1 MIIALMALAFAMI
14 VGGLLAAFFGWD
26 IVLIE
31 RGWTMVIAGSFTAA
45 SGALLLGITA
55 VVSRLSQIQSEIA
68 RLQLSL
74 DEEAAVDAPVGPTGM
89 SMAALSGGLLAG
101 KMFGRGETKDAQEI
115 QDEQKDLPLF
125 DDDKPEVVEVAR
137 YPEEPAPSQPRE
149 PFMPFPP
156 RTSPEVSE
164 SEEDAPEVKVPD
176 FLLGDRLRE
185 TYMESRTPETDIDLY
200 EDQAE
205 KAPEEKSD
213 VEEREE
219 IVVSV
224 VESAVAVEP
233 AEPDEPAAIPEP
245 EREPEPVLD
254 AAAPEEPAS
263 EPEEQAPAEPRP
275 ATIIGTYNSG
285 DNTYVMFSD
294 GSIEAQ
300 TPSGIFHFQSLDEL
314 KAFIAS
320 GGEGGG
326 TASI

>member
-55 VVSRLSQIQSEIA
+55 VASKLAQIQSEIA

-74 DEEAAVDAPVGPTGM
+74 DEEAAVEAPVGPTGM

-101 KMFGRGETKDAQEI
+101 KMFGRDEDKEPAQ

-125 DDDKPEVVEVAR
+125 DDEKPETVEVAK
-137 YPEEPAPSQPRE
+137 YPEEPVPSQPRE

-156 RTSPEVSE
+156 RTSPDVAA
-164 SEEDAPEVKVPD
+164 EEEEASEVKVPD

-185 TYMESRTPETDIDLY
+185 TYVESRSSEAEIDLY
-200 EDQAE
+200 ADEAE
-205 KAPEEKSD
+205 KAPDEKPGEISD

-219 IVVSV
+219 IVVST
-224 VESAVAVEP
+224 A
-233 AEPDEPAAIPEP
+233 EPAAAIEP
-245 EREPEPVLD
+245 EREPETVQE
-254 AAAPEEPAS
+254 AEVAEESAS
-263 EPEEQAPAEPRP
+263 EPEEEPSAEPRS

-326 TASI
+326 TAST

>member
-14 VGGLLAAFFGWD
+14 LGGLLAAFFGWD

-31 RGWTMVIAGSFTAA
+31 RGWTMVIAGSISAA
-45 SGALLLGITA
+45 SGALLLGVTA
-55 VVSRLSQIQSEIA
+55 VVSKLSQIQSELA

-74 DEEAAVDAPVGPTGM
+74 DEEAAVEAPVGPTGM

-101 KMFGRGETKDAQEI
+101 KMFGR
-115 QDEQKDLPLF
+115 DEAKEPDEDQKDLPLF
-125 DDDKPEVVEVAR
+125 DDGKKPESVEVAK
-137 YPEEPAPSQPRE
+137 YPEEPALSRPSE

-156 RTSPEVSE
+156 RTSSDA
-164 SEEDAPEVKVPD
+164 SASDEEDASEVKVPD

-185 TYMESRTPETDIDLY
+185 TFEESRTSDVDESLYVEET
-200 EDQAE
+200 E
-205 KAPEEKSD
+205 KTVEEKRPEE
-213 VEEREE
+213 ERNDILD
-219 IVVSV
+219 IVT
-224 VESAVAVEP
+224 EP
-233 AEPDEPAAIPEP
+233 APAAEP
-245 EREPEPVLD
+245 EREPEPVEE
-254 AAAPEEPAS
+254 AAAPEEPAPL
-263 EPEEQAPAEPRP
+263 EDEQAPAEPRP

-320 GGEGGG
+320 GGEGSG
-326 TASI
+326 TAST

>member
-1 MIIALMALAFAMI
+1 MIIALIALAFAMI

-31 RGWTMVIAGSFTAA
+31 RGWTMVLAGSFTAA

-55 VVSRLSQIQSEIA
+55 VVSKLSQIQSEIA

-74 DEEAAVDAPVGPTGM
+74 DEEAAVEAPVGPTGM

-101 KMFGRGETKDAQEI
+101 KMSGRDEAKEPE
-115 QDEQKDLPLF
+115 EQKDLPLF
-125 DDDKPEVVEVAR
+125 DDDKPEVVEVAK
-137 YPEEPAPSQPRE
+137 YPEEPEPPQPRE

-156 RTSPEVSE
+156 RTSSDASTSE
-164 SEEDAPEVKVPD
+164 DDAPEVKVPD
-176 FLLGDRLRE
+176 FLLGDRTRE
-185 TYMESRTPETDIDLY
+185 TYVESRISDAEIDLY
-200 EDQAE
+200 ADEAE
-205 KAPEEKSD
+205 KTSDEKREE
-213 VEEREE
+213 EEPEE
-219 IVVSV
+219 IVVSTV
-224 VESAVAVEP
+224 
-233 AEPDEPAAIPEP
+233 EPAAIAEPEP
-245 EREPEPVLD
+245 EPALE
-254 AAAPEEPAS
+254 ATSPEEPAS
-263 EPEEQAPAEPRP
+263 DQKDEAAAEPRS

-285 DNTYVMFSD
+285 ENTYVMFSD

-326 TASI
+326 SAST